1 MVGDARPA
9 AAVPRRLAGS
19 PRGRP
24 TAAGRQ
30 SLEDDLS
37 PTTDAVWSAQE
48 TSPTAIEEALR
59 HLVAECHAQT
69 EQCVPARTLNLVCVV
84 DREWSGE
91 IANRLRGVGRN
102 HASRTV
108 VCAVEADRTTIDAQA
123 TISIEGSAKA
133 GEFAVMRELVIV
145 NVGERHLRDLD
156 TIIDPLVVTD
166 LRTAVWSP
174 HGHPE
179 AVDAL
184 TTGRAGGAPIAQ
196 VVLLDAIDEPDPA
209 TALRRIGELAQHT
222 DIVDLA
228 WLRCTP
234 WRERLASA
242 YDPAMR
248 RSELATLSKVSV
260 RHRADSTVSGL
271 LLLGWLCSR
280 LGWRPEA
287 LTHHGNLMRGR
298 ARARRGEVEL
308 RLEPIDGMSVPGLAG
323 IETRS
328 DLGTLLALERG
339 EGGLTARRRDPA
351 PRGND
356 SYEHVWTVLGA
367 SRGEPGILG
376 EGIRHALM
384 RDPTYKP
391 ALSAARAML
400 A

>member
-1 MVGDARPA
+1 V
-9 AAVPRRLAGS
+9 S
-19 PRGRP
+19 
-24 TAAGRQ
+24 
-30 SLEDDLS
+30 
-37 PTTDAVWSAQE
+37 
-48 TSPTAIEEALR
+48 
-59 HLVAECHAQT
+59 ECHAQI
-69 EQCVPARTLNLVCVV
+69 EQCVPARTLNLVCIV
-84 DREWSGE
+84 DRDWSGE

-108 VCAVEADRTTIDAQA
+108 VCAVEPRRTTIDAQA
-123 TISIEGSAKA
+123 TISVEGSPRA

-145 NVGERHLRDLD
+145 TVGERHLPDLD
-156 TIIDPLVVTD
+156 TIVDPLVVTD

-184 TTGRAGGAPIAQ
+184 TTGRAGGASIAQ

-209 TALRRIGELAQHT
+209 TALNRICELAQHT
-222 DIVDLA
+222 EIVDLA

-242 YDPAMR
+242 YDPAAR
-248 RSELATLSKVSV
+248 RTELATLSKISV

-271 LLLGWLCSR
+271 LLVGWLCAR

-287 LTHHGNLMRGR
+287 LTHHGDLLRGR
-298 ARARRGEVEL
+298 ARGRRGEVEL
-308 RLEPIDGMSVPGLAG
+308 RLEPVEGMSAPGLAG

-351 PRGND
+351 PRGGGD
-356 SYEHVWTVLGA
+356 GFEHVWTVLGA

-391 ALSAARAML
+391 ALAAARAML
-400 A
+400 V

>member
-1 MVGDARPA
+1 V
-9 AAVPRRLAGS
+9 
-19 PRGRP
+19 
-24 TAAGRQ
+24 
-30 SLEDDLS
+30 S
-37 PTTDAVWSAQE
+37 PTTDAVWSAQDC
-48 TSPTAIEEALR
+48 SPSAIEEALR
-59 HLVAECHAQT
+59 HLVAECHAQI
-69 EQCVPARTLNLVCVV
+69 EQCVPARTLNLICVV

-91 IANRLRGVGRN
+91 IANRLRGVGRH

-108 VCAVEADRTTIDAQA
+108 VCAVEPGRTTIDAQA
-123 TISIEGSAKA
+123 TVSTEGSRRA

-145 NVGERHLRDLD
+145 TVGERHLRDLD
-156 TIIDPLVVTD
+156 TIVDPLVVTD

-196 VVLLDAIDEPDPA
+196 VVLCDAVDEPDPQA
-209 TALRRIGELAQHT
+209 ALRRVCELAEHT
-222 DIVDLA
+222 EIVDLA

-242 YDPAMR
+242 YDPLPR
-248 RSELATLSKVSV
+248 RPELHTLSKISV

-271 LLLGWLCSR
+271 LLVGWLCAR

-287 LTHHGNLMRGR
+287 LTLHGDLLRGR

-308 RLEPIDGMSVPGLAG
+308 RLEPVEAMSAPGLAG

-339 EGGLTARRRDPA
+339 EGGLTARRREPA
-351 PRGND
+351 PRGED

-384 RDPTYKP
+384 RDPTYGP
-391 ALSAARAML
+391 ALDAARAML

>member
-1 MVGDARPA
+1 V
-9 AAVPRRLAGS
+9 S
-19 PRGRP
+19 
-24 TAAGRQ
+24 
-30 SLEDDLS
+30 
-37 PTTDAVWSAQE
+37 TTDAVWSAQD
-48 TSPTAIEEALR
+48 TSPSAIEEALR
-59 HLVAECHAQT
+59 HLVAECHARI

-108 VCAVEADRTTIDAQA
+108 VCTVEPGRTTIDAQA
-123 TISIEGSAKA
+123 TVSTEGSPRA

-145 NVGERHLRDLD
+145 TVGERHLRDLD
-156 TIIDPLVVTD
+156 TIVDPLVVTD

-184 TTGRAGGAPIAQ
+184 TNGRAGGEAIAQ
-196 VVLLDAIDEPDPA
+196 VVLLDAVDEPDPA
-209 TALRRIGELAQHT
+209 SALQRICELAEHT
-222 DIVDLA
+222 EIVDLA

-234 WRERLASA
+234 WRERLAAA
-242 YDPAMR
+242 YDPPSR
-248 RSELATLSKVSV
+248 RQELATLSKISV
-260 RHRADSTVSGL
+260 RYQPDSIVSGL
-271 LLLGWLCSR
+271 LLVGWLCAR

-287 LTHHGNLMRGR
+287 LARHGPLLRGR

-308 RLEPIDGMSVPGLAG
+308 RLEPVDEMRVPGLAG

-339 EGGLTARRRDPA
+339 EGGLTARRREPA
-351 PRGND
+351 QRGD
-356 SYEHVWTVLGA
+356 GDAYEHVWTVLGA
-367 SRGEPGILG
+367 SRGEPGVLG

-391 ALSAARAML
+391 ALAAARRML